1 MVPAETDH
9 ATGTA
14 TLSPAS
20 VRPEAVNC
28 WFCDGTRVMAAGETT
43 TFTTCVP
50 GCGGLETLTPGCS
63 HAASAAVERIRATGR
78 IRARRWDS
86 LKVNVICCAPATV
99 MDKKNRQLRPSV
111 DSLAARR
118 T

>member
-1 MVPAETDH
+1 MFPAETDH

-28 WFCDGTRVMAAGETT
+28 WFCDGTRVMAAGGTP

-50 GCGGLETLTPGCS
+50 GCGGLEPLTPGCS

-78 IRARRWDS
+78 TRARRCDT
-86 LKVNVICCAPATV
+86 LKVNASCFAATTTIG
-99 MDKKNRQLRPSV
+99 KKKIPSF
-111 DSLAARR
+111 DL
-118 T
+118 